1 MNRHGLNRLRVLRDR
16 IILGVKE
23 LHDME
28 RREQS
33 VAKYGQSMMHRMTKT
48 ILAEDHYEK
57 KTALRC
63 NIFDL
68 QRQFLTERAA
78 LEKEIAEIRDPYVRL
93 TFSLCYVDL
102 LTMQAASVFIGGDC
116 TAGAI
121 QALGARYLNNKNTVE
136 GIDSS

>member
-1 MNRHGLNRLRVLRDR
+1 MDRDELNRLRVLRDR
-16 IILGVKE
+16 IVQGIKE
-23 LHDME
+23 LNAME

-33 VAKYGQSMMHRMTKT
+33 AAKYGQSMMHRMTKT
-48 ILAEDHYEK
+48 ILAEDHYER
-57 KTALRC
+57 KTVLRR

-78 LEKEIAEIRDPYVRL
+78 LEKKIAEIRDPYVRL

-102 LTMQAASVFIGGDC
+102 LTMQAAAAFIGGNC

-121 QALGARYLNNKNTVE
+121 QALGARYLNNQNTGK